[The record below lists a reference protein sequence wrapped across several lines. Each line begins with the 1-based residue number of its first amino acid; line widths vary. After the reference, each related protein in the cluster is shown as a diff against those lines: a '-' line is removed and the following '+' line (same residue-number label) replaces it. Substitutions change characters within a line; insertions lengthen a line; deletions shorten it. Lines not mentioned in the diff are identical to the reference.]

1 MEQPIISCRDVCFSY
16 HNLKGETLAL
26 DHISFQVDKGEFI
39 AIVGP
44 SGCGKSTLLSV
55 IAGLLTPES
64 GEVILD
70 QTKEIRVGYMLQQDH
85 LLEWRSIWKNVL
97 LGPEITGTL
106 TREKEQLAEQLLHDY
121 GLYKFKDKKPGELS
135 GGMKQRAALIR
146 TMVMEPALLLLDE
159 PFSALD
165 YQTRLMVSSDIGSI
179 IRKSGITAIL
189 ITHDLSEAI
198 SLADRILV
206 LTKRP
211 AAIKRTIPVKLT
223 LAEQSPLAARNAPEF
238 NDLFTLLWKEISD
251 EYTMQ
256 ERFIRD
262 HHRHHHFVT
271 FFRLLIFVL
280 FLLVWEMAGRFQLI
294 DTFFFSSPS
303 MVASYFM
310 EMLQDGSFFTH
321 TGITL
326 LETLI
331 SFLLITLISLL
342 AATLLWYSKTLS
354 EILEPYLVVLNSLP
368 KSALAPLFIVWL
380 GTGTGTIIV
389 AGISVAI
396 FGSVISLYTGFKHT
410 DPEKL
415 KLIYTLGGKRMDAFF
430 KVVFPFSI
438 PMILSNMKV
447 NIGLALVG
455 VIIGE
460 FLAARRGLGYLIIYG
475 SQVFKLNM
483 VITSIIILCI
493 IAMGLYQGIQYLE
506 HLYKKK
512 R

>member
-1 MEQPIISCRDVCFSY
+1 MNIP
-16 HNLKGETLAL
+16 
-26 DHISFQVDKGEFI
+26 
-39 AIVGP
+39 
-44 SGCGKSTLLSV
+44 GK
-55 IAGLLTPES
+55 
-64 GEVILD
+64 
-70 QTKEIRVGYMLQQDH
+70 
-85 LLEWRSIWKNVL
+85 
-97 LGPEITGTL
+97 
-106 TREKEQLAEQLLHDY
+106 
-121 GLYKFKDKKPGELS
+121 
-135 GGMKQRAALIR
+135 
-146 TMVMEPALLLLDE
+146 
-159 PFSALD
+159 
-165 YQTRLMVSSDIGSI
+165 I
-179 IRKSGITAIL
+179 IR
-189 ITHDLSEAI
+189 
-198 SLADRILV
+198 
-206 LTKRP
+206 P
-211 AAIKRTIPVKLT
+211 
-223 LAEQSPLAARNAPEF
+223 Q
-238 NDLFTLLWKEISD
+238 KEL
-251 EYTMQ
+251 TMQ

-354 EILEPYLVVLNSLP
+354 EILEPDLVVLNSLP